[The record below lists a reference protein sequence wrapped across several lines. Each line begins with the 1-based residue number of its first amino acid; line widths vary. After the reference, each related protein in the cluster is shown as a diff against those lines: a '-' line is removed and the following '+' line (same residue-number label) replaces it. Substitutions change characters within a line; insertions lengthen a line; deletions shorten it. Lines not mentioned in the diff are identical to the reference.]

1 MAKVLVVDDEE
12 MLRLCVREI
21 LNAKGHQVIE
31 AKDGLEAFEI
41 YQKMRI
47 EISLVL
53 MDVRMPRLDGFDA
66 TIKIKGIDPDAK
78 VVLMS
83 GHTNPIPED
92 VNHVDFIVKP
102 FRARELLSVIQKV
115 LGDQSSASS
124 TPP

>member
-115 LGDQSSASS
+115 LGDESP
-124 TPP
+124 T